1 VSPFDRRL
9 TPARPDLA
17 AAHLRGAV
25 EAARY
30 VEGRLM
36 HVVAEVTDLRPVPS
50 FESGIDTQA
59 LYGEEVMLYDME
71 EGWGWVQLKRD
82 SYVGYLSLQALAE
95 GPSAATHR
103 LVVNRTFVYP
113 EPNLKSPVI
122 GALPLNA
129 ELCIAGNES
138 DFLRLAQ
145 GGFIFAAHAAAL
157 HEYEKDFVAV
167 AERLLHVPYLWGG
180 KSALGLDCS
189 GLVQTA
195 LAAAGQSAPRDTDLQ
210 EKNLGTDLAF
220 DETLAGLKRGDVV
233 FWKGHV
239 GIMRD
244 AHELLHANAHHM
256 RVASEPLAEAVARI
270 KARAGAEISSIERLV
285 V

>member
-1 VSPFDRRL
+1 VSVFDRRL

-25 EAARY
+25 EAPHY

-36 HVVAEVTDLRPVPS
+36 HIVAELADLRPVPS
-50 FESGIDTQA
+50 TESGIDTQA
-59 LYGEEVMLYDME
+59 LYGEELMLYDTE

-82 SYVGYLSLQALAE
+82 SYVGYLSMEALAE
-95 GPSAATHR
+95 GPAAATHR
-103 LVVNRTFVYP
+103 LIANRTFIYP
-113 EPNLKSPVI
+113 GANMKLPVM

-129 ELCIAGNES
+129 ELCIAGAEG

-145 GGFIFAAHAAAL
+145 GGFIFAAHAAPL
-157 HEYEKDFVAV
+157 HDHEKDFVAV
-167 AERLLHVPYLWGG
+167 AERLLNVPYLWGG

-195 LAAAGQSAPRDTDLQ
+195 LMAAGKAAPRDTDLQ

-220 DETLAGLKRGDVV
+220 DEKLTGLQRGDVV

-244 AHELLHANAHHM
+244 AHEFLHANAHHM

-270 KARAGAEISSIERLV
+270 KGKTGADITSIERLV